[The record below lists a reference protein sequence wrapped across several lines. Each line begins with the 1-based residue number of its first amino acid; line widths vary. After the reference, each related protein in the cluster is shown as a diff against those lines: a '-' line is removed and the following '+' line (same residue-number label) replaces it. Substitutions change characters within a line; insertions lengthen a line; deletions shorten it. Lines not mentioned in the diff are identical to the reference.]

1 MKAML
6 MAAMMILCTAGI
18 ALGYGTVGFGSGGM
32 GLIGEEGVSPLAL
45 SVTQGFDLGPVTIG
59 TAGYALSWHSGYPSG
74 QQELLLVGL
83 TTVGLEIQDT
93 RIDLGAG
100 ISDMT
105 TDPRVGGTD
114 RGYDP
119 EAAGG
124 LSWTVPVYAQIE
136 ASAVYLW
143 SGLSP
148 EPLFGGILFRWGF

>member
-6 MAAMMILCTAGI
+6 IAAMMILCTTGV
-18 ALGYGTVGFGSGGM
+18 ALGYGTLGFGSGGM
-32 GLIGEEGVSPLAL
+32 GLNAEEGVSPLVV
-45 SVTQGFDLGPVTIG
+45 SITQGFDLGPVTIG

-74 QQELLLVGL
+74 QQELLLIGL
-83 TTVGLEIQDT
+83 GTVGFEIQDS

-119 EAAGG
+119 EPAGG
-124 LSWTVPVYAQIE
+124 FSWTVPVYAQIE
-136 ASAVYLW
+136 GSAVYLW
-143 SGLSP
+143 SGLEP
-148 EPLFGGILFRWGF
+148 EPLFGGLFLRWSF